1 METKLTHT
9 IFKLPVQWYSTVESV
24 QCSPGN
30 CASHDSDQGMIKL
43 DFFAEIRILEI
54 LDRVPL
60 TRVENRNLMAILS
73 FQGDTLEHLVL
84 GQQFLLMFR

>member
-1 METKLTHT
+1 MENSIT
-9 IFKLPVQWYSTVESV
+9 
-24 QCSPGN
+24 
-30 CASHDSDQGMIKL
+30 
-43 DFFAEIRILEI
+43 EIGILEI

-84 GQQFLLMFR
+84 GQQFC